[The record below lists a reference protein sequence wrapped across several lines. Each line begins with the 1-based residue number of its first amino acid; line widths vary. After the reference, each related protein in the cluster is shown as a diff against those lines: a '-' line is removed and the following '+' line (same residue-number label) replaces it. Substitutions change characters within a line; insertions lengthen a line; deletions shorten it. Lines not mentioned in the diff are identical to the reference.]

1 MSKMKLLCGLF
12 GASLMSFANLSGVA
26 NAVELPAGPNRD
38 FVARICAS
46 CHDLDMVNAAAGLN
60 REGWDG
66 AIEEMISYGLRG
78 SPQDKEM
85 LLEYLATA
93 LGPDAKK

>member
-1 MSKMKLLCGLF
+1 MSKAGLLCGLF
-12 GASLMSFANLSGVA
+12 GASLWCFGAG
-26 NAVELPAGPNRD
+26 AVELPAGPNRD
-38 FVARICAS
+38 FVTRACGA

-66 AIEEMISYGLRG
+66 AIEEMISYGLKV
-78 SPQDKEM
+78 SPEEKTMILD
-85 LLEYLATA
+85 YLASA